1 MEHNKKV
8 AYKKDILNVIQVN
21 GKEECFTRLKDHK
34 LNFENNANTRLIN
47 SAKHEIG
54 RLSKAI
60 VENINKQLRNTLY
73 LQKWNNFE
81 NVIENKNPNKNKYK
95 FMIFN
100 IQDLI
105 LL

>member
-34 LNFENNANTRLIN
+34 LNFENNANTRRIN

-81 NVIENKNPNKNKYK
+81 KSLKIKTQIKISIN
-95 FMIFN
+95 
-100 IQDLI
+100 L
-105 LL
+105 

>member
-60 VENINKQLRNTLY
+60 VENINKQLTNTLY

-81 NVIENKNPNKNKYK
+81 KSLKIKTQIKISIN
-95 FMIFN
+95 
-100 IQDLI
+100 L
-105 LL
+105 